1 MIPLPAHGRD
11 TAGDQ
16 SERAIELSKLEGGR
30 PSFGVGRR
38 VRERTQR
45 SGASRVH
52 AVLLVCLDVGSDRIG
67 SDWRLDRLRDFA
79 PPRMLYISSE

>member
-11 TAGDQ
+11 TAGDH

-38 VRERTQR
+38 VRDRTQR
-45 SGASRVH
+45 SGASRMH
-52 AVLLVCLDVGSDRIG
+52 AVLLVCLDFGSDGI
-67 SDWRLDRLRDFA
+67 RLAARPSAGLRTAAHAIYF
-79 PPRMLYISSE
+79 